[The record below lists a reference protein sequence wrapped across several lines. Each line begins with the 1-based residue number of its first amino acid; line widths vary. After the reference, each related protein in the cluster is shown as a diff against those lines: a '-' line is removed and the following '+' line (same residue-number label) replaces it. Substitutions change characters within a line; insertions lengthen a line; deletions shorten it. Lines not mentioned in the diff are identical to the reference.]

1 MVPLLLEECGDEMRS
16 ILLWCR
22 VVFCSLHL
30 GAICPHR
37 STLILRAHFLARDVS
52 QVVLCRRASVDSEIR
67 LLKNGWLH
75 DGILRLV
82 VRSELQVINLAAA
95 FHNVLFVVFASFI
108 VTMAGR
114 AVTTLL
120 SLVETEKEL
129 LVSPSVLLGARPCI
143 LDAVENAIIVI
154 IFDILAR
161 VQHLLS
167 VVLRIEGLW
176 QDCMLASLL

>member
-1 MVPLLLEECGDEMRS
+1 MVPLLLEERGDEMRS

-22 VVFCSLHL
+22 VVLSSLHL
-30 GAICPHR
+30 GAVCPHR

-52 QVVLCRRASVDSEIR
+52 QVVLCRRASVASEIR

-108 VTMAGR
+108 VTMAG
-114 AVTTLL
+114 
-120 SLVETEKEL
+120 
-129 LVSPSVLLGARPCI
+129 
-143 LDAVENAIIVI
+143 
-154 IFDILAR
+154 
-161 VQHLLS
+161 
-167 VVLRIEGLW
+167 
-176 QDCMLASLL
+176 